1 MVNWQKVEGVNLAY
15 CVFWDAPF
23 SCRRRDR
30 HVLHHNLHHF
40 KVWHANLLVYIDP
53 LCHICF
59 WNHRLQ
65 TVALMDA
72 LRLIATQQ
80 YYNVHNIIYQEL
92 SSHSK
97 LFSLLENLYIYFR
110 NKMQI
115 LFEENFRNRNK
126 N

>member
-1 MVNWQKVEGVNLAY
+1 MMKYMSISAATTKGSISKY
-15 CVFWDAPF
+15 T
-23 SCRRRDR
+23 
-30 HVLHHNLHHF
+30 
-40 KVWHANLLVYIDP
+40 I
-53 LCHICF
+53 
-59 WNHRLQ
+59 
-65 TVALMDA
+65 MDA

-92 SSHSK
+92 SSHCK